1 MSTATATAAVRR
13 TIEESPGG
21 GTTEYDDIPLL
32 PGTLWEDEPAPK
44 LHRAPALVGRPVEE
58 VGTLYALCSRLF
70 VEEWEH
76 IVFGPCVQGAVFE
89 LKLTGPAEK
98 ISMLDGY
105 LTVHVE
111 PKPTHF
117 HLCIARHRG
126 LANNPTPPELSR
138 QRRCGRAAFYRS
150 VSASCSP
157 QSWGI
162 RLWNGAGEQMLTFFL
177 PSPYLTDDQ
186 KRRKAPDWSRLELWN
201 SLRAEFLGETEPQ
214 PVPEGAQRL
223 EH

>member
-1 MSTATATAAVRR
+1 MSTESTTPRR
-13 TIEESPGG
+13 TVEPNPGG
-21 GTTEYDDIPLL
+21 GHTEYDDIPLL
-32 PGTLWEDEPAPK
+32 PGTLWEEEPVPK
-44 LHRAPALVGRPVEE
+44 LHRAPALEGRSVEE
-58 VGTLYALCSRLF
+58 LGTLYALCHRLF
-70 VEEWEH
+70 TREWRR

-89 LKLTGPAEK
+89 LKLSGPAER

-111 PKPTHF
+111 PKPAHF

-126 LANNPTPPELSR
+126 LANNPTPPELAA
-138 QRRCGRAAFYRS
+138 QRRCARAAFFRS
-150 VSASCSP
+150 VSGSCSP

-177 PSPYLTDDQ
+177 PNPYLSDEQ
-186 KRRKAPDWSRLELWN
+186 KPRKEPDWSRLALWN
-201 SLRAEFLGETEPQ
+201 ELRAEYLGEAEPQ
-214 PVPEGAQRL
+214 PIPKGKHRF